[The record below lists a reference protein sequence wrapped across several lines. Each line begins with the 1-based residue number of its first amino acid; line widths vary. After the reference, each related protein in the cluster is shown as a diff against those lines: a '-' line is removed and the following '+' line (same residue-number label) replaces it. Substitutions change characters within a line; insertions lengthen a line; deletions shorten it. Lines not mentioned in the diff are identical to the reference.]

1 MDALGLLME
10 DSKVTKSLSNH
21 DLSFVRLPCVS
32 SRGQDH
38 QRVPTY
44 CVLEASE

>member
-1 MDALGLLME
+1 MEALGLLME

-32 SRGQDH
+32 PRNEKTTNACQLT
-38 QRVPTY
+38 V
-44 CVLEASE
+44 C